1 MQPAPALAW
10 LDAFRRLRQGQ
21 RGDLASRLAAV
32 EPVLSPAGANP
43 GMPLRPVL
51 MRRHHLR
58 QQADVGGTLIGLL
71 TAVAHRRAGG
81 DPRRLGELLGEKP
94 PAGRAPRLAPA
105 DDGTWCATVHPRAG
119 VWWFTDFERRS
130 PQPGLD
136 AVHAVAA
143 AHATCPVAQA
153 LRAAGASLGP
163 VDPRGV
169 RGRPRAATTP
179 THASQA
185 MTCARRTG
193 RPSAPEDRW
202 YANRLLLAWLYEAR
216 GEFGPHHAGMVER
229 HVPATYPVEDRDVVV
244 DGVRT
249 SLLRHL
255 VVARARYVLRSA
267 RPGDPPG
274 TLLGWATGGDAWHRA
289 LEEAVS
295 RRTWMV
301 AQRLVP
307 PGRAAV
313 PVGWSDG
320 SWRLESLGT
329 RLEAHYRGTE
339 YAGALVRLLGP
350 PSATGG
356 CADAGLSVVLSLD
369 P

>member
-21 RGDLASRLAAV
+21 RDDLVSRLAAV
-32 EPVLSPAGANP
+32 EPVLSPDGPDP
-43 GMPLRPVL
+43 GIPLRPVL
-51 MRRHHLR
+51 MRRWHLR
-58 QQADVGGTLIGLL
+58 QQAEVGGTLIGLL

-81 DPRRLGELLGEKP
+81 DPRRLGELLGEEP
-94 PAGRAPRLAPA
+94 SAGEAPRLAPA
-105 DDGTWCATVHPRAG
+105 DDGTWCATVHPREG

-130 PQPGLD
+130 PQPGLA
-136 AVHAVAA
+136 AVHTVAT
-143 AHATCPVAQA
+143 AHATCLVAQA
-153 LRAAGASLGP
+153 LRVAGASLGP
-163 VDPRGV
+163 SDPREV
-169 RGRPRAATTP
+169 RSRTRAAGTP
-179 THASQA
+179 AGA
-185 MTCARRTG
+185 LEVMTRARRTG
-193 RPSAPEDRW
+193 RPSTPEDRW

-216 GEFGPHHAGMVER
+216 GELGPRHAGLIER

-249 SLLRHL
+249 PLLRHL
-255 VVARARYVLRSA
+255 VAARARYVLRSV

-274 TLLGWATGGDAWHRA
+274 TVLGWATGGDAWHRA
-289 LEEAVS
+289 LDEAVG

-313 PVGWSDG
+313 PVGWPDG

-329 RLEAHYRGTE
+329 RLEAHYCGTE

-350 PSATGG
+350 PSATGVG
-356 CADAGLSVVLSLD
+356 ADGGLSAVLSLD